1 MTEKNSH
8 AIELDDHH
16 LNENEFEY
24 TAVIVGR
31 DLSSY
36 LIALILK
43 QHGHEVAIVSRSEAP
58 VMTDLCEYVSL
69 KYLYEAARRIH
80 SVHSLF
86 AKGLQIKFDNMTTD
100 LNWQQLTNECKE
112 EVLQRKQNLEKEIS
126 EKNIVVYEGT
136 IVMVED
142 YIVRIINEEESI
154 QIAVLRTKHVIM
166 GSDNCRYM
174 IKDYSNKHSR
184 NTTLKTVADIINLDQ
199 IPQSFAVVG
208 GGTLGLSVASCMK
221 ELGSIH
227 VTVIEKQAHCLM
239 DMNDMDREIAAYI
252 ESILVQQQIN
262 IITKC
267 VANYVSETAIHS
279 ITDPIKTDYRFVT
292 IGSRR
297 KLISVHNT
305 PTAAI
310 IHLIERVSFGRKI
323 QIGTIVDNGKGERIV
338 VPLTPICHI
347 DYQRVKS
354 ICSIEQGVSI
364 AYRTICKC
372 LNSSAPNFIMPSFI
386 YTIPSLLLIGQT
398 HTPADSMFVCRV
410 NVSPTMKYAI
420 DTPPRGFGKLWIS
433 RIRKT
438 LCGVQLVSEHNIMFG
453 RAFGILI
460 RNQICL
466 IDVCSRIELPGSIG
480 EVVQLMIKQALLD
493 LNKNC
498 HKS

>member
-1 MTEKNSH
+1 MTEKNSD
-8 AIELDDHH
+8 AIELDDHL
-16 LNENEFEY
+16 LNENELEY

-43 QHGHEVAIVSRSEAP
+43 QNGHEVAIVSRSEAP

-86 AKGLQIKFDNMTTD
+86 AKGLQIKVDNMTTD
-100 LNWQQLTNECKE
+100 FNWQQLTNECKE
-112 EVLQRKQNLEKEIS
+112 EFLQRKQNLEKEIS

-154 QIAVLRTKHVIM
+154 QIAVLRTKQVIM

-174 IKDYSNKHSR
+174 IKDYSNKPFR
-184 NTTLKTVADIINLDQ
+184 NTTLRTVADIINLDQ
-199 IPQSFAVVG
+199 IPKSFAVVG

-239 DMNDMDREIAAYI
+239 DMNDIDREIAAYI

-267 VANYVSETAIHS
+267 VVNYVSETAIHS

-292 IGSRR
+292 IGTRR

-305 PTAAI
+305 PTTAI
-310 IHLIERVSFGRKI
+310 IHLIEHVSFGRKI

-338 VPLTPICHI
+338 VPLTPICH
-347 DYQRVKS
+347 
-354 ICSIEQGVSI
+354 
-364 AYRTICKC
+364 
-372 LNSSAPNFIMPSFI
+372 
-386 YTIPSLLLIGQT
+386 
-398 HTPADSMFVCRV
+398 
-410 NVSPTMKYAI
+410 
-420 DTPPRGFGKLWIS
+420 
-433 RIRKT
+433 
-438 LCGVQLVSEHNIMFG
+438 
-453 RAFGILI
+453 
-460 RNQICL
+460 
-466 IDVCSRIELPGSIG
+466 
-480 EVVQLMIKQALLD
+480 
-493 LNKNC
+493 
-498 HKS
+498 